1 MNPLKDAKHGVE
13 ALADAEADKPA
24 DSATG
29 CAPVSVPGPSASAPV
44 SMIGSKISPEDGQ
57 LEWQLE
63 NADGSLNNQQLRYL
77 NAHSTC
83 AMCDSRLEIKHD
95 VNKGELKVKEEAHC
109 PSCGIRVRSNHHLMH

>member
-1 MNPLKDAKHGVE
+1 MNSMKDAKYSVE
-13 ALADAEADKPA
+13 VLAEAEAEKP
-24 DSATG
+24 SENPT
-29 CAPVSVPGPSASAPV
+29 GPSASSAA

-63 NADGSLNNQQLRYL
+63 NVDGSLNNQQLRYL
-77 NAHSTC
+77 NSHSTC